1 MTKEVRLE
9 IFNYLF
15 LIRMKLK
22 DNALSH
28 IKQMIDNPEKDW
40 SNDLPI
46 IEFTEKDFAFSQS
59 IIKRRINDPDRRKV
73 ALEWLEQFKEQW
85 RSNHHWE
92 NQHSDFYS
100 RLEALLSFRKRWTT
114 TTIIRQELQEQF
126 PYIGEWGYSNHL
138 HDKVHRIFSLQETLR
153 EYEKQLNDHIAE
165 CKQLNLEEEISK
177 LRELDLEIG
186 EGN

>member
-9 IFNYLF
+9 IFTYLF

-59 IIKRRINDPDRRKV
+59 IIKRRINDPDRRKA

-85 RSNHHWE
+85 RSNHRWE

-100 RLEALLSFRKRWTT
+100 RLEALLTFRKRWTT
-114 TTIIRQELQEQF
+114 EKIIRQELQEQF
-126 PYIGEWGYSNHL
+126 PYIGEWGHSDELY
-138 HDKVHRIFSLQETLR
+138 DKVHGMICTLTTAR
-153 EYEKQLNDHIAE
+153 EFEKRFYNKVADLKE
-165 CKQLNLEEEISK
+165 LNLEEEFSK
-177 LRELDLEIG
+177 LKEIGLEIG